1 MEDNSFS
8 AANLIVDLRA
18 LAANYDV
25 LRKTSNAEV
34 AAVVKADAYGL
45 GLGPIAETLS
55 TSGCKTFLL
64 RSLPKAS
71 RYGLCYRTQKSMY

>member
-1 MEDNSFS
+1 MEDNSFGT
-8 AANLIVDLRA
+8 ANLIVDLRA

-45 GLGPIAETLS
+45 GLRAIAETLS
-55 TSGCKTFLL
+55 TSGCKTFFV
-64 RSLPKAS
+64 
-71 RYGLCYRTQKSMY
+71 GLTAEGRE